1 MIYILF
7 SAYSDN
13 VDIYYDN
20 SHCGIYEALEF
31 HKGVVIYKT
40 YQSIK
45 NLTNYLYLPLSI
57 FISHQ
62 STHIPVVFGAEKTTT
77 SHKILRME

>member
-1 MIYILF
+1 MIYIVF

-13 VDIYYDN
+13 VDIFHDN
-20 SHCGIYEALEF
+20 SHCGLYEALEF

-40 YQSIK
+40 YQTIII
-45 NLTNYLYLPLSI
+45 LTNYLYLPLSM

-62 STHIPVVFGAEKTTT
+62 STHIPLVFGAEKNDY
-77 SHKILRME
+77 